1 MSELYPFIEP
11 LRTFIE
17 ERHLDGRATLTDESP
32 LLEWGII
39 DSLAMA
45 DLMLFI
51 EQSFAV
57 QVPLEAIIPANFRT
71 LDAIASMLTSLP
83 RDECRVDRRIPS

>member
-11 LRTFIE
+11 LRTFIQ

-57 QVPLEAIIPANFRT
+57 HVPLEAIIPANFRT
-71 LDAIASMLTSLP
+71 LDAIASMLASLP
-83 RDECRVDRRIPS
+83 RDAR